1 MGSSALPTFS
11 ERQLKSTQI
20 QRGKDQTEGWGENSG
35 KVNFIEAGRNFL
47 LHSEMIL

>member
-1 MGSSALPTFS
+1 MAIKKYPD
-11 ERQLKSTQI
+11 
-20 QRGKDQTEGWGENSG
+20 QRGKDQTAGWGENSG